1 VGLAAARAL
10 QAIHDEGLVH
20 GEVRPSNLVRAPL
33 GKLFL
38 VDLGGVGHKLAAA
51 PVSTRGWDPPEG
63 SAQLTPASDVYALGA
78 TLVFL
83 LTRRDPASLIDADGR
98 IDYRR
103 AARVGNG
110 FADVLDRM
118 LDPLPDRRFP
128 RGRELATA
136 MARLEP
142 SMAGGGGWW
151 VTAGVAA
158 GVVLVAAA
166 GTGLRRDR
174 PRRIEAPTAGLVQA
188 APIRPSASQ
197 PSPPVPRGSGRTV
210 TANDVAMASS
220 LEGLEAAL
228 TAGALRDQTTL
239 AISLAG
245 VWASAAATDAW
256 RALLASP
263 DLAGIEELKIST
275 RLTRDARAELFASRS
290 LGSLR
295 ALSLVATGIGIEGV
309 VALAASPLAGQ
320 LQTLELIDEELDEA
334 AARALAH
341 STRLASA
348 RQLGLSRNRLGD
360 GGASELARS
369 KVLRSLEKLDL
380 DRNGL
385 GTAAAPALA
394 LALDSG
400 GLPALRLV
408 SMVDNDLGP
417 GAAQALAGVR
427 RHFDYVIRAGETR
440 SAGVTVTVDP
450 DTVAPPRAGEPSA
463 TPALSPP
470 APKPPTT
477 PPPG

>member
-1 VGLAAARAL
+1 
-10 QAIHDEGLVH
+10 
-20 GEVRPSNLVRAPL
+20 
-33 GKLFL
+33 
-38 VDLGGVGHKLAAA
+38 
-51 PVSTRGWDPPEG
+51 
-63 SAQLTPASDVYALGA
+63 
-78 TLVFL
+78 
-83 LTRRDPASLIDADGR
+83 
-98 IDYRR
+98 
-103 AARVGNG
+103 
-110 FADVLDRM
+110 
-118 LDPLPDRRFP
+118 
-128 RGRELATA
+128 
-136 MARLEP
+136 
-142 SMAGGGGWW
+142 
-151 VTAGVAA
+151 VTVGVAA
-158 GVVLVAAA
+158 AVVLVAAA
-166 GTGLRRDR
+166 GAGLRRDR
-174 PRRIEAPTAGLVQA
+174 PRRIDAAPASLVQA
-188 APIRPSASQ
+188 APAAASRSPAAQ
-197 PSPPVPRGSGRTV
+197 PSLAAPPGAERTV
-210 TANDVAMASS
+210 TSNDVAMASS
-220 LEGLEAAL
+220 LEGLKAAL
-228 TAGALRDQTTL
+228 TAGALRDETTL

-295 ALSLVATGIGIEGV
+295 ALSFVATGIGIEGV

-320 LQTLELIDEELDEA
+320 LQTLDLINEELDEA

-380 DRNGL
+380 DGNGL

-417 GAAQALAGVR
+417 GAPQALAGVR
-427 RHFDYVIRAGETR
+427 RHFEYVIRAGETR

-450 DTVAPPRAGEPSA
+450 DTVPPPRASEPA
-463 TPALSPP
+463 AAPALSPP

-477 PPPG
+477 LPPG